1 MKLSQLS
8 LADYNQLDSI
18 PVINQDLSASGF
30 TPVAN
35 TYYRHTGAT
44 TDTFTQGV
52 IYLYDTAYHK
62 LGESGG
68 DYLTYKGD
76 WATNTEYNVNECV
89 TWTDGHLYQVIKA
102 HTSSSTMD
110 PSNSEYYKA
119 MTASKY
125 YSKSYNVN
133 NRESR
138 SSLIS
143 DVTGAIHKHRR
154 ALCYLGSIDSDYK
167 ICLEFNEEKDSSF
180 YGVVGTGF
188 HRDKADFFPA
198 IVQYFITTEVYE
210 LSKTVL
216 SSTGAT
222 KTVLTGSTSIT
233 IYYEA

>member
-1 MKLSQLS
+1 MTNCLYFYQSIV
-8 LADYNQLDSI
+8 YNIYIRRNRLMNNEDLQRLYNIGVDRELPGDFVRRDKNGKI
-18 PVINQDLSASGF
+18 P
-30 TPVAN
+30 
-35 TYYRHTGAT
+35 GAG
-44 TDTFTQGV
+44 DEGK
-52 IYLYDTAYHK
+52 YLQ
-62 LGESGG
+62 
-68 DYLTYKGD
+68 YKGD
-76 WATNTEYNVNECV
+76 WSTGKDYSLNNAV

-102 HTSSSTMD
+102 HTSSATID
-110 PSNSEYYKA
+110 PSNTEYYKA

-133 NRESR
+133 NSESR

-167 ICLEFNEEKDSSF
+167 ICLEFNEEKNSSF

-188 HRDKADFFPA
+188 HQEKPDYFPA